1 GQFNTCPQ
9 PPVTTTATPGGSLV
23 APGTSQHDVATVA
36 AVGNRPTPTG
46 SVDFFLCQPAQ
57 VTAAGCPTGSGTQ
70 VGGAVSLNAGSATS
84 ANTTNDTTLGEYCWR
99 AEYTPDA
106 AGAGYYL
113 PSTHTNATT
122 ECFTVVHGSP
132 TIATQIAVTGAN
144 APGLGFTT
152 LGDTATLTGF
162 VGSVT
167 GETITFK
174 LYGPY
179 GTGVTPTC
187 TGNPVFQTTG
197 TLNASGA
204 ATTSQTYV
212 PTAVGTYVWVASYP
226 GNTLNDAVAGKCSDA
241 NESVTVVGA
250 HIDVAKSA
258 NPPGPVSAGDTIG
271 FDITVSNS
279 GAVPAQNATVTDK
292 LPTGSDLNWSLDP
305 SYTGCAITGAVGNQ
319 MLNCTL
325 GTVSGSTTLTAIHV
339 TSATTPADCGIV
351 SNKATVAT
359 TNGTGGD
366 SDTANVTI
374 QCANLS
380 LVKTADAASV
390 DAGSPIGFTVTASNS
405 GAAGTGIARNVVID
419 DPLPSGTGID
429 WSIASGPAN
438 CTIQGSPPSE
448 TLHCTAVDLAAG
460 QSESVH
466 VVSSTVFASC
476 KSYPNTA
483 SLTTTNGAALQ
494 ANAQTA
500 VRCPALTLTKTADA
514 SVVDAGSPI
523 GFTVTVSNSSAPG
536 TGTAHGVVI
545 DDPLPSGTGIDWSIA
560 SGPANCTIQG
570 SPPNETLHCTA
581 VDLAPGASASVH
593 VTSATSFQS
602 CASLPNTA
610 SLTATNH
617 PSLTADATTRV
628 ACASLT
634 LTKTADAA
642 TVNAGEAIGFI
653 VTASNSAAPGTGTAH
668 GVVIDDPL
676 PSATGID
683 WSILTGPANCSI
695 QGSPPN
701 ETLHCTAVDLAPGAM
716 FSVHVISSTTFASCA
731 VLPNSASLTA
741 TNHPSVQASAT
752 TTVQCPALAL
762 DKTADAA
769 SVSAG
774 SPIGFTLTVSNAG
787 PGTAKAATLN
797 DPLPGGAGVDWS
809 ISPAY
814 AGPGTCSITGAV
826 GSEVL
831 TCAFGDLAVNALVS
845 VHVSSQTSALSCQA
859 YPNTGTASAGNAP
872 DATDS
877 ATTAVLC
884 PAVSLVKTADADT
897 VNAGE
902 QIGFTITASNSNAV
916 GTGTA
921 TGVVIDDPLPGG
933 SGIDWSIASGPANC
947 SIQGSPQ
954 SETLHCTA
962 VDLAPG
968 ASESVH
974 LVSGTSFASCA
985 NLVNVATLTGSNVS
999 TLEATA
1005 DTTVLCPSLTLTK
1018 TADAAAVDAGA
1029 QIGFTVTVSNGGPG
1043 DATGVVL
1050 DDPLPAGNGV
1060 NWSIA
1065 SGPVNCTIQ
1074 GSPPT
1079 ETLHCTA
1086 VTLAS
1091 GQSESVHVVSATAFA
1106 SCAAYDNTATVTAT
1120 NSPSPNPATATTTV
1134 QCAAITLTKTAD
1146 AATVNAGSQ
1155 IGFTVTAT
1163 NSSTAGTGT
1172 AHGVV
1177 IDDPLPMGAGIDWT
1191 LVSGSANCSVEGS
1204 APTQTL
1210 HCTAVD
1216 LGPGD
1221 TVTAHVTS
1229 PTEFASCAALPN
1241 TASLTA
1247 TNHPSLTADAT
1258 TTVLCPTLGLTK
1270 TADAVT
1276 VSAGTSVGFT
1286 LLVTNGGPGVATAA
1300 TLSDPLPAGPD
1311 IDWSIDPAYDGPG
1324 TCEITG
1330 EVGSQVLTCAFGDL
1344 ASGASISI
1352 HVTSST
1358 TANSCQ
1364 ALPNLATLSATN
1376 APDVTADADVTVQ
1389 CPAVSLTKTADAA
1402 TVDAGSAIGFTVTAS
1417 NSDVE
1422 GTGTAAGVVID
1433 DPLPAG
1439 TGVNWSIES
1448 GPENCAITGG
1458 VPTQTLHC
1466 DAVDLGPG
1474 VTETVHVVSDTSFA
1488 ACGTYDNTATL
1499 TLTNG
1504 EAPVPA
1510 EASITVQCPAL
1521 TLTKTADAASVDAG
1535 AQIGFTLT
1543 AANDGPGVAA
1553 GVTLIDTLP
1562 KGGEVNWSIDPNATS
1577 ATGCSI
1583 QNDLDDQVLTCDLGN
1598 LAAGATVSV
1607 HLVSSTSTASCGAY
1621 PNTAT
1626 LGADNAPELSAQA
1639 RTSVKCRDTGG
1650 VVVTPTPTPD
1660 LPVTANTGAGPL
1672 GAEIAAVLALL
1683 GTGLLLLVLALPRR
1697 RGRHA

>member
-1 GQFNTCPQ
+1 
-9 PPVTTTATPGGSLV
+9 
-23 APGTSQHDVATVA
+23 
-36 AVGNRPTPTG
+36 
-46 SVDFFLCQPAQ
+46 
-57 VTAAGCPTGSGTQ
+57 
-70 VGGAVSLNAGSATS
+70 
-84 ANTTNDTTLGEYCWR
+84 
-99 AEYTPDA
+99 
-106 AGAGYYL
+106 
-113 PSTHTNATT
+113 
-122 ECFTVVHGSP
+122 
-132 TIATQIAVTGAN
+132 
-144 APGLGFTT
+144 
-152 LGDTATLTGF
+152 
-162 VGSVT
+162 
-167 GETITFK
+167 
-174 LYGPY
+174 
-179 GTGVTPTC
+179 
-187 TGNPVFQTTG
+187 
-197 TLNASGA
+197 
-204 ATTSQTYV
+204 
-212 PTAVGTYVWVASYP
+212 
-226 GNTLNDAVAGKCSDA
+226 
-241 NESVTVVGA
+241 
-250 HIDVAKSA
+250 
-258 NPPGPVSAGDTIG
+258 
-271 FDITVSNS
+271 
-279 GAVPAQNATVTDK
+279 
-292 LPTGSDLNWSLDP
+292 
-305 SYTGCAITGAVGNQ
+305 
-319 MLNCTL
+319 
-325 GTVSGSTTLTAIHV
+325 
-339 TSATTPADCGIV
+339 
-351 SNKATVAT
+351 
-359 TNGTGGD
+359 
-366 SDTANVTI
+366 
-374 QCANLS
+374 
-380 LVKTADAASV
+380 
-390 DAGSPIGFTVTASNS
+390 
-405 GAAGTGIARNVVID
+405 
-419 DPLPSGTGID
+419 
-429 WSIASGPAN
+429 
-438 CTIQGSPPSE
+438 
-448 TLHCTAVDLAAG
+448 
-460 QSESVH
+460 
-466 VVSSTVFASC
+466 
-476 KSYPNTA
+476 
-483 SLTTTNGAALQ
+483 
-494 ANAQTA
+494 
-500 VRCPALTLTKTADA
+500 
-514 SVVDAGSPI
+514 
-523 GFTVTVSNSSAPG
+523 
-536 TGTAHGVVI
+536 VI

-570 SPPNETLHCTA
+570 SPPNETLHCAA
-581 VDLAPGASASVH
+581 VDLAPGASESVH

-634 LTKTADAA
+634 LAKTADAA

-653 VTASNSAAPGTGTAH
+653 VSASNSAAVGTGTAH

-676 PSATGID
+676 PSAPGID
-683 WSILTGPANCSI
+683 WSILTGPANCTI

-701 ETLHCTAVDLAPGAM
+701 ETLHCTGADLAPGAM
-716 FSVHVISSTTFASCA
+716 FAVHVISSTTFASCA
-731 VLPNSASLTA
+731 VLPNTASLTA

-752 TTVQCPALAL
+752 TTVQCPALTL

-774 SPIGFTLTVSNAG
+774 APIGFSLTVSNAG

-797 DPLPGGAGVDWS
+797 DPLPSGAGVDWS

-831 TCAFGDLAVNALVS
+831 TCAFGDLADNASAS
-845 VHVSSQTSALSCQA
+845 VHVSSQTSAVSCQA
-859 YPNTGTASAGNAP
+859 YPNTGTASADNAP

-877 ATTAVLC
+877 ATTTVLC
-884 PAVSLVKTADADT
+884 PEVSLVKTADADA

-902 QIGFTITASNSNAV
+902 QIGFTVTASNSSAA

-921 TGVVIDDPLPGG
+921 KAVVIDDPLPGG
-933 SGIDWSIASGPANC
+933 SGIDWSIAAGPTNC

-974 LVSGTSFASCA
+974 VVSGTSFASCA
-985 NLVNVATLTGSNVS
+985 NLVNVATLTGANVS
-999 TLEATA
+999 TIEATA
-1005 DTTVLCPSLTLTK
+1005 DTTVLCPSLSLTK

-1050 DDPLPAGNGV
+1050 DDPLPAGTGV
-1060 NWSIA
+1060 DWSIV
-1065 SGPVNCTIQ
+1065 SGPANCTIQ

-1079 ETLHCTA
+1079 QTLHCTA

-1091 GQSESVHVVSATAFA
+1091 VQSESVHVVSATAFA
-1106 SCAAYDNTATVTAT
+1106 SCAAYDNTATATAT
-1120 NSPSPNPATATTTV
+1120 NSPAPAPASASTVV
-1134 QCAAITLTKTAD
+1134 QCAAITLTKIAGAD
-1146 AATVNAGSQ
+1146 SVSAGSQ
-1155 IGFTVTAT
+1155 IAFTVTAT
-1163 NSSTAGTGT
+1163 NSSAAGTGT

-1191 LVSGSANCSVEGS
+1191 LASGSGNCSIDGS

-1229 PTEFASCAALPN
+1229 PTEYASCAALPN

-1247 TNHPSLTADAT
+1247 SNHPSLTAEAT
-1258 TTVLCPTLGLTK
+1258 TTVLCPSLGLTK
-1270 TADAVT
+1270 NADAVT

-1286 LLVTNGGPGVATAA
+1286 LVVNNGGPGTATAA

-1311 IDWSIDPAYDGPG
+1311 IDWSIDPAYNGPG

-1330 EVGSQVLTCAFGDL
+1330 EVGSQVLTCSFGEL
-1344 ASGASISI
+1344 ASGASVSI

-1364 ALPNLATLSATN
+1364 ALPNLATLSAAN
-1376 APDVTADADVTVQ
+1376 APDVTADAAVTVQ

-1402 TVDAGSAIGFTVTAS
+1402 TVDAGGEIGFTVTAT

-1439 TGVNWSIES
+1439 SGVNWSIES
-1448 GPENCAITGG
+1448 GPENCAITGD

-1466 DAVDLGPG
+1466 AAVDLAPG
-1474 VTETVHVVSDTSFA
+1474 ASETVHVVSDTSFA

-1504 EAPVPA
+1504 AAPAPA
-1510 EASITVQCPAL
+1510 EASTTVQCSAL

-1535 AQIGFTLT
+1535 AQIGFSLA
-1543 AANDGPGVAA
+1543 AANGGPGVAT
-1553 GVTLIDTLP
+1553 GVILIDTLP
-1562 KGGEVNWSIDPNATS
+1562 KGGDVTWSIDPGATT

-1583 QNDLDDQVLTCDLGN
+1583 QNHLDDQVLTCDLGD

-1626 LGADNAPELSAQA
+1626 LSADNAPELSAQA
-1639 RTSVKCRDTGG
+1639 RTSVKCHDTGG